1 MWHYFGSWGTE
12 ACLQGEKLKMVKKS
26 TLTMTSVKEMEFQV
40 FQRERDKHVITCMKE
55 LPLVLSDKP
64 YY

>member
-1 MWHYFGSWGTE
+1 
-12 ACLQGEKLKMVKKS
+12 MVKKS

-40 FQRERDKHVITCMKE
+40 FQRERDTHVITCMKE

-64 YY
+64 YYPGQAP